1 MIFNTVVKWGWSKV
15 VGVMLA
21 IPVIGILLFI
31 AFFKMSELSL
41 VPFIAKLWRTRF
53 LDTTKKFQAN
63 TTTKVNRTEMLIKAS
78 QTMYEDKQT
87 QEKKTLSVEDIN
99 KKPLSSDELLS

>member
-1 MIFNTVVKWGWSKV
+1 
-15 VGVMLA
+15 MLA
-21 IPVIGILLFI
+21 IPVIGICLFI

-41 VPFIAKLWRTRF
+41 IPFIAKLWRTRF

-63 TTTKVNRTEMLIKAS
+63 TTNKVNHTEMIIKAS
-78 QTMYEDKQT
+78 ETMYEDTKT
-87 QEKKTLSVEDIN
+87 QEKKTLLIEDID